1 MAVWQFLHFFKY
13 VQGPRSS
20 RSSRSS
26 ISGPGPLPQEP
37 ANDARSLDVGPWLA
51 EEWQTLGFGGGRLT
65 GFVAGPGEVWE
76 QKWKTQWGVPMWVP
90 QN

>member
-1 MAVWQFLHFFKY
+1 MAIPIPTEKCHGSMAISSVFIN
-13 VQGPRSS
+13 VQGLRSS

-51 EEWQTLGFGGGRLT
+51 EEWQTLGGWRPWL
-65 GFVAGPGEVWE
+65 
-76 QKWKTQWGVPMWVP
+76 
-90 QN
+90 